1 MTIRVEN
8 NFIENN
14 FFWNLVNTITN
25 NDFPWYIEG
34 EHNDLVHNLIY
45 EPDLKKENSF
55 YANKILSP
63 IIEKLNPKN
72 IVSAKITLNYS
83 SPKKEKTL
91 PSEENID
98 LSNKSFKGF
107 LCMNTNNSEMDIVGV
122 DKISLIENRFI
133 SFSKNN
139 SYSISTHTDT
149 RCRIVV
155 EFIYDI

>member
-72 IVSAKITLNYS
+72 IISAKITLNYS

-133 SFSKNN
+133 SFPKNN
-139 SYSISTHTDT
+139 SHSTSTHTDT
-149 RCRIVV
+149 RCRMIV